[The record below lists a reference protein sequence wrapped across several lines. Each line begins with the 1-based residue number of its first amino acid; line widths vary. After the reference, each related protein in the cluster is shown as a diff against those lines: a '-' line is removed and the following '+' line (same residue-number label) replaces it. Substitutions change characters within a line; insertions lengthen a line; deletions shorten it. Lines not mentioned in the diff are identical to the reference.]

1 LDQFFRKNAHDA
13 LLSTKKPI
21 MGDPL
26 LDSDEEVNALAA
38 LKKII
43 EIQYFMVN
51 HMTSTNSLSRGG
63 L

>member
-1 LDQFFRKNAHDA
+1 
-13 LLSTKKPI
+13 
-21 MGDPL
+21 MGDPV

-51 HMTSTNSLSRGG
+51 I
-63 L
+63 

>member
-1 LDQFFRKNAHDA
+1 
-13 LLSTKKPI
+13 

-51 HMTSTNSLSRGG
+51 HMTSTHSLSRGG